1 MTSADDETP
10 DEGTALL
17 AAGADAYSRGD
28 TTGALRIF
36 EDAARTLTGTMRLS
50 AMVNA
55 ASMADELGEHT
66 KALGLYRE
74 ALAEMPADAPR
85 LRPSA
90 LVNMS
95 QALQHLGELDEAQAA
110 LEQARELLADS
121 TDQGVLRVACLLSL
135 TAVAMHRQQ
144 WAYAAELATESL
156 DAALRFAPH
165 LAGHPLMN
173 LAATHFETGRREL
186 GIDFAEQALAA
197 FDSAGDR
204 NAVAETQQNLATM
217 FVRSDRLDAAE
228 APLQA
233 SQQYF
238 EQAGLGYRAG
248 IGLKTMAFLAEG
260 RDDLAKAADL
270 YGRSLAY
277 FVASG
282 AVLDAADLRIRL
294 STVAFKTGRPEEC
307 EQLLAEAFQ
316 IYAAHGL
323 GMHCAQLDYWHA
335 TLLEGA
341 IDATIEAEQTPS
353 IEVLTAAVGLAVP
366 AALAIDAVR
375 YTLPTGTQRDL
386 WNRQIA
392 DPAMRLAFR
401 FAYLTGN
408 GLLLAD
414 LIETQCAGTTVNID
428 RAEGG
433 HITQL
438 PFQLPEPPVDPATQ
452 PGATTLHA
460 PLAPAAV
467 PVRLG
472 VALAGVAAS
481 AGLPVSPP
489 PRLALAAEGRIA
501 LAPYIEAAEQRYGRA
516 IRDDLVLTV

>member
-1 MTSADDETP
+1 MPPADDETP
-10 DEGTALL
+10 DKDSALL
-17 AAGADAYSRGD
+17 AAGAEAYTRGD
-28 TTGALRIF
+28 TAGALRIF
-36 EDAARTLTGTMRLS
+36 EDAARATTGNVRLS
-50 AMVNA
+50 AIVNA

-66 KALGLYRE
+66 RALGLYRE
-74 ALAEMPADAPR
+74 ALAAMPADAPR

-135 TAVAMHRQQ
+135 TAVAMHRQH

-173 LAATHFETGRREL
+173 LAATHFETGRRDL

-217 FVRSDRLDAAE
+217 LVRCDRLDAAE
-228 APLQA
+228 APLRA

-238 EQAGLGYRAG
+238 EQAGLGHRAG

-260 RDDLAKAADL
+260 RDDLATAAEL
-270 YGRSLAY
+270 YSQSLTY

-294 STVAFKTGRPEEC
+294 ATVAFKTERPDEC
-307 EQLLAEAFQ
+307 EQLLAEAFHT
-316 IYAAHGL
+316 YAAHGL

-341 IDATIEAEQTPS
+341 IEATQPPS
-353 IEVLTAAVGLAVP
+353 TELLATAVGLAVP

-375 YTLPTGTQRDL
+375 YTLPTGSQRDQ
-386 WNRQIA
+386 WNREIA

-433 HITQL
+433 HRTQL
-438 PFQLPEPPVDPATQ
+438 PFQLPEPPVDSATQ

-460 PLAPAAV
+460 PLSPTAV

-472 VALAGVAAS
+472 AALAGVAAS

-489 PRLALAAEGRIA
+489 PHLALAAEGRIA

-516 IRDDLVLTV
+516 IRDELVLTV